1 MTKSILATSVA
12 LALALGATVLLSGCS
27 SGGSLS
33 GSSSKSEATWN
44 SPTKDLT
51 GVTITYGGGV
61 AGGPI
66 DQVIKAFEK
75 KTHARIK
82 RVAYPDPYEQN
93 LLTKVATGDKPDLAS
108 WQPTTSELT
117 ALQAPTNLLSL
128 NGAPWLP
135 KVNKDVRD
143 LTGFVGGTR
152 YAALVTS
159 PSVIGMYYN
168 KAQFA
173 KYGIKTT
180 PKDWAGMVAD
190 AKKVKDGGGTPFYE
204 AGATQWPTQWWP
216 QAQIAEKAP
225 AFWKDVNSNKQQ
237 FTSPTMM
244 NAITEYKKLI
254 DQGYFNSDIKT
265 GTFENQATSLLNGKV
280 AMVLQVNSYLGQLQ
294 TTASAKQI
302 DDKLGWF
309 PISAK
314 GNIGTNIPDNSN
326 AVVAFKTG
334 DAKREA
340 ASRQFLNFWMTT
352 DYKSFI
358 KAAGT
363 PSIETGVPSPDGV
376 PEIAN
381 EISKSLGSSV
391 GSMQSLAI
399 ANPDLYINLANMIQG
414 TMSPEQVAATTQK
427 QFAQLAQAEGAKGF

>member
-1 MTKSILATSVA
+1 MKKSSLATG
-12 LALALGATVLLSGCS
+12 LALVASAALLLTGCA

-33 GSSSKSEATWN
+33 GSGGDDSGKVVWN
-44 SPTKDLT
+44 DPGKDLS
-51 GVTITYGGGV
+51 GVTLTYGGGV

-75 KTHARIK
+75 KTNVK
-82 RVAYPDPYEQN
+82 FKKVAYPDPYEQS

-128 NGAPWLP
+128 DGAPWLEKIDP
-135 KVNKDVRD
+135 SVRD
-143 LTGFVGGTR
+143 ITGFVGKTR

-159 PSVIGMYYN
+159 PSVMGMYYN
-168 KAQFA
+168 KQVFEDA
-173 KYGIKTT
+173 GITDEPTT
-180 PKDWAGMVAD
+180 WDEMLAD
-190 AKKVKDGGGTPFYE
+190 AKKIKADGGTAFYE

-216 QAQIAEKAP
+216 QAQLGSKAP
-225 AFWKDVNSNKQQ
+225 TFWKDVNQNKQQ
-237 FTSPTMM
+237 FTSPTMLT
-244 NAITEYKKLI
+244 AIQNYKDLI

-265 GTFENQATSLLNGKV
+265 GTFEKQATSLLSGKV
-280 AMVLQVNSYLGQLQ
+280 GMVLQVNSYLNQIQ
-294 TTASAKQI
+294 TTASTSEI
-302 DDKLGWF
+302 DKKLGWF
-309 PISAK
+309 PISGDGA
-314 GNIGTNIPDNSN
+314 IGTNIPDNSN

-352 DYKSFI
+352 DYASFI

-363 PSIETGVPSPDGV
+363 PSIETGVDSPAGV
-376 PEIAN
+376 PKIADT
-381 EISKSLGSSV
+381 IAASLGTSV

-414 TMSPEQVAATTQK
+414 TQTPEQVAETTQK
-427 QFAQLAQAEGAKGF
+427 QFAQLAKAQGAKGF